1 MHEGHRRRMYQK
13 LKNGDNLYEHEVL
26 EMLLFNAYPR
36 KNTNP
41 VAHELL
47 ERFPSISAV
56 LSADIDELMSVPGVG
71 EQVALYLKCVGLC
84 IEKANTAECFA
95 AISNRGEMLRFAKM
109 RMNGHSVEILELYFL
124 DKNGRVT
131 RICRFSSSDSDRV
144 TVAPEELITTSVL
157 PPIRRLPTTILPSS
171 ARLYAA

>member
-56 LSADIDELMSVPGVG
+56 LSADIDELMSVP
-71 EQVALYLKCVGLC
+71 AS
-84 IEKANTAECFA
+84 A
-95 AISNRGEMLRFAKM
+95 SRLR
-109 RMNGHSVEILELYFL
+109 S
-124 DKNGRVT
+124 T
-131 RICRFSSSDSDRV
+131 
-144 TVAPEELITTSVL
+144 
-157 PPIRRLPTTILPSS
+157 
-171 ARLYAA
+171 